1 MTRIRH
7 LGDFI
12 EDTSV
17 SSRSIGDTESLRET
31 THSVLAAN

>member
-1 MTRIRH
+1 MAVGEGDRLK

-17 SSRSIGDTESLRET
+17 VAPNAHWRPAPLLRD
-31 THSVLAAN
+31 